1 MAVNKNLTKE
11 QIFARWNSAEDP
23 DEFVMPTLEELDTLA
38 YWNQEWLKEHGWEE
52 DRIGFFFNKK
62 YTTDKYVYW
71 IDFNAVFPALYRS
84 NRQTKETMEVGKMD
98 MRKPENPY
106 LHFYDVA
113 DLIAWLDTAIGHEDE
128 YCIFIISERTNRPGT
143 KSNLREE
150 VCVMTNKEHLEKL
163 SDEAIDVAEM
173 MIRIYDVFT
182 FMDILDQ
189 NDIKLRRSQADEL
202 LNRCHSAVADE
213 ITKYVKEELEKDLPE
228 DPEDPEDDYEYD
240 EYFDPND
247 YIDPVKEQEAWEK
260 TVTEIKDGPCPKCGG
275 TETKVSYNTHDGKY
289 CTYDTVCKNCGYVLM
304 SQLD

>member
-11 QIFARWNSAEDP
+11 QILARWNSAEDP

-128 YCIFIISERTNRPGT
+128 YCIFI
-143 KSNLREE
+143 
-150 VCVMTNKEHLEKL
+150 
-163 SDEAIDVAEM
+163 
-173 MIRIYDVFT
+173 
-182 FMDILDQ
+182 
-189 NDIKLRRSQADEL
+189 
-202 LNRCHSAVADE
+202 
-213 ITKYVKEELEKDLPE
+213 KEELEKDLPE

-260 TVTEIKDGPCPKCGG
+260 TVMEIKDGPCPKCGG

-289 CTYDTVCKNCGYVLM
+289 CTYDTVCKNCGYVLI
-304 SQLD
+304 SLLD

>member
-11 QIFARWNSAEDP
+11 QILARWNSAEDP

-128 YCIFIISERTNRPGT
+128 YCCGTGGRP
-143 KSNLREE
+143 
-150 VCVMTNKEHLEKL
+150 
-163 SDEAIDVAEM
+163 AE
-173 MIRIYDVFT
+173 
-182 FMDILDQ
+182 
-189 NDIKLRRSQADEL
+189 
-202 LNRCHSAVADE
+202 
-213 ITKYVKEELEKDLPE
+213 
-228 DPEDPEDDYEYD
+228 
-240 EYFDPND
+240 
-247 YIDPVKEQEAWEK
+247 
-260 TVTEIKDGPCPKCGG
+260 
-275 TETKVSYNTHDGKY
+275 
-289 CTYDTVCKNCGYVLM
+289 
-304 SQLD
+304 